1 METRVRTE
9 PWVIPWQK
17 STGKADGL
25 LLVVWPARLFS
36 WLLVGISEYGWG
48 QCDINISNLKGFVIN
63 PLLLIPTSWYG
74 MI

>member
-36 WLLVGISEYGWG
+36 WLPVGISEYGWEFQRWRNCHRSHG
-48 QCDINISNLKGFVIN
+48 HQHFRVI
-63 PLLLIPTSWYG
+63 
-74 MI
+74 